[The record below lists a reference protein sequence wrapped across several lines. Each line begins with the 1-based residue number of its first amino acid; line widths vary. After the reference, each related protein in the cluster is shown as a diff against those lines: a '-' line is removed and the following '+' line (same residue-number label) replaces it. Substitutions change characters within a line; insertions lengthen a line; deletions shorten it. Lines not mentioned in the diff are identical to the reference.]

1 MPTSNQGYFI
11 RSIPVI
17 YSLLFIIIIIYYY
30 TSKDLLSE
38 RQPVVARGKHD
49 SGNKHTGGYIL
60 VDVQT

>member
-17 YSLLFIIIIIYYY
+17 YSLLFIIIIYYY